1 MTKQAVNDPTRPL
14 VNDDPLIVCFSL
26 LASLH
31 ERQISAAALA
41 HGFACDEHGRVNR
54 SEVAEIGRRHGF
66 MASWFTCQPS
76 KIHTV
81 ALPAIVNLKDGRA
94 FVLLAKESGQARLLM
109 PETGMGEC
117 RMSLAELDKLADEE
131 VLLIKP
137 LIQGNART
145 LVPMGPS
152 PLNWFWGTLWRFK
165 GFYIESML
173 ATVVSNLLTLAS
185 VFFSM
190 NVYDRVIPTEA
201 YHTLWTLAIGTSAA
215 ILMEFFLRW
224 MKARLIDIGGKR
236 ADLAISSTLFREMMT
251 ISLEHRPASVGSFTN
266 AMRDFDQLRDF
277 ISSSTMVT
285 LTDLP
290 FAFLFIVIIFL
301 ISGPLAFVTA
311 VAVPVIIFLVALAQI
326 PLSRYMSENMK
337 EAAERQSVL
346 VESLVNLET
355 VKANN
360 AEHFLQGRWD
370 EAHILGS
377 ETYQK
382 IRNLTNLMTG
392 AMASIGQIVNVAMI
406 VWGVYLIHANT
417 MTQGA
422 LIASVILAGR
432 VIGPLGSVMGLAVRY
447 QHAKMS
453 LKTLDGLVKR
463 PRDRTTGRN
472 YLSPNSV
479 VGALRAEKLQFAY
492 PGELKIPVVNTLSFS
507 LQAGEKLALLG
518 RVGSGKSTLQR
529 LIAGFYAPESGAVY
543 LDDID
548 IKQIDPAVLRRHIGY
563 LGQETQ
569 LFFGSLRENLVLGDA
584 WISDQHIL
592 NVLQCLDLHHLV
604 NQHPRGLDMMLSES
618 GGGLSG
624 GQRQLIALARLMLR
638 SPRVV
643 LLDEPTSA
651 MDPNTEARVIQV
663 LAQWLSDKSL
673 ILVTHRTQLLEL
685 VDNIGVVDRGSM
697 VALGDKASM
706 LTKLSTGISVAN
718 QEGAK

>member
-1 MTKQAVNDPTRPL
+1 MTTFNQNSQDQVVVNEDPL
-14 VNDDPLIVCFSL
+14 VICFSL
-26 LASLH
+26 LAALH
-31 ERQISAAALA
+31 DRQIGPAALA
-41 HGFACDEHGRVNR
+41 HGFARDEHGLVDRG
-54 SEVAEIGRRHGF
+54 EMAEIGRRHGF
-66 MASWFTCQPS
+66 ITSWFMSKPS
-76 KIHTV
+76 QVQSV
-81 ALPAIVNLKDGRA
+81 ALPVLVNLKDGRA
-94 FVLLAKESGQARLLM
+94 FVLLAKEGNNARLLM

-117 RMSLAELDKLADEE
+117 SMDLDMLDDLAEDE
-131 VLLIKP
+131 VLLVKP

-145 LVPMGPS
+145 LVPMGDS

-173 ATVVSNLLTLAS
+173 ATIVANLLTLAS

-190 NVYDRVIPTEA
+190 NVYDRVIPTQA
-201 YHTLWTLAIGTSAA
+201 YHTLWTLAIGTSVAV
-215 ILMEFFLRW
+215 LMEFFLRW
-224 MKARLIDIGGKR
+224 MKARLIDMGGKR
-236 ADLAISSTLFREMMT
+236 ADLAISATLFREMMT

-277 ISSSTMVT
+277 ISSSTLVT

-290 FAFLFIVIIFL
+290 FALMFIVIIAL
-301 ISGPLAFVTA
+301 ISGPLAW
-311 VAVPVIIFLVALAQI
+311 VPAIAMPLIIILGILVQI
-326 PLSRYMSENMK
+326 PLGRYMAENMK
-337 EAAERQSVL
+337 ESAERQSVL

-360 AEHFLQGRWD
+360 AEHFLQKRWD
-370 EAHILGS
+370 EAHALGS

-382 IRNLTNLMTG
+382 IRSLTNLMMG
-392 AMASIGQIVNVAMI
+392 MMASMGQVVNITMI
-406 VWGVYLIHANT
+406 VWGVYLIHDNKMT
-417 MTQGA
+417 MGA

-432 VIGPLGSVMGLAVRY
+432 VIGPLGSVMGLAVRF

-463 PRDRTTGRN
+463 PRDRAAGRN
-472 YLSPNSV
+472 YLTPNSV
-479 VGALRAEKLQFAY
+479 KGAFRAEDLDFSY
-492 PGELKIPVVNTLSFS
+492 PGEVKIPVVNRLSVTL
-507 LQAGEKLALLG
+507 QPGQKLALLG

-529 LIAGFYAPESGAVY
+529 LLAGFYVPEAGAVY

-569 LFFGSLRENLVLGDA
+569 LFFGTLRENLVLGDA

-592 NVLQCLDLHHLV
+592 EVLQLLELHHMV
-604 NQHPRGLDMMLSES
+604 NQHPRGLDMTLSES

-624 GQRQLIALARLMLR
+624 GQRQLISIARLMLR

-651 MDPNTEARVIQV
+651 MDPNTEARIIQV
-663 LAQWLSDKSL
+663 LGHWLRDKTL
-673 ILVTHRTQLLEL
+673 VLVTHRTQLLEW
-685 VDNIGVVDRGSM
+685 VDQIGVVDRGSM
-697 VALGDKASM
+697 LAIGGKAEM
-706 LTKLSTGISVAN
+706 LAKLSTGISVSN
-718 QEGAK
+718 QAGA

>member
-1 MTKQAVNDPTRPL
+1 MTKNDVNEQPPIVKEDPL
-14 VNDDPLIVCFSL
+14 VICFSL

-31 ERQISAAALA
+31 ERQIGAAALA

-54 SEVAEIGRRHGF
+54 GEIAEIGRRHGF
-66 MASWFTCQPS
+66 MATWFSSKPS
-76 KIHTV
+76 QVQTV
-81 ALPAIVNLKDGRA
+81 ALPAIINLKDGRA
-94 FVLLAKESGQARLLM
+94 FVLLSKNGKEARLLM

-117 RMSLAELDKLADEE
+117 HMTFSELDNLADEE
-131 VLLIKP
+131 ILLVKP

-165 GFYIESML
+165 GFYFESML
-173 ATVVSNLLTLAS
+173 ATVVANLLTLAS

-224 MKARLIDIGGKR
+224 MKARLIDIAGKR

-290 FAFLFIVIIFL
+290 FAFLFIFIIFL

-311 VAVPVIIFLVALAQI
+311 AAVPVIILLGVIAQI

-337 EAAERQSVL
+337 ESAERQSVL

-370 EAHILGS
+370 EAHALGT

-392 AMASIGQIVNVAMI
+392 GMASVGQMVNVAMI

-463 PRDRTTGRN
+463 PRDRTAGRN

-479 VGALRAEKLQFAY
+479 IGQLRAEKLQFAY
-492 PGELKIPVVNTLSFS
+492 PGELKIPVVNTLSLS
-507 LQAGEKLALLG
+507 LQAGQKLALLG

-592 NVLQCLDLHHLV
+592 KVLQTLDLHHLV
-604 NQHPRGLDMMLSES
+604 NQHPRGLDMMLTES

-624 GQRQLIALARLMLR
+624 GQRQLIAIARLMLR

-663 LAQWLSDKSL
+663 LGHWLKDKTL
-673 ILVTHRTQLLEL
+673 VLVTHRTQLLEW
-685 VDNIGVVDRGSM
+685 VDQIGVVDRGGI
-697 VALGDKASM
+697 VALGDKAQM
-706 LTKLSTGISVAN
+706 LAKLSSGISVTN
-718 QEGAK
+718 QEGAQ